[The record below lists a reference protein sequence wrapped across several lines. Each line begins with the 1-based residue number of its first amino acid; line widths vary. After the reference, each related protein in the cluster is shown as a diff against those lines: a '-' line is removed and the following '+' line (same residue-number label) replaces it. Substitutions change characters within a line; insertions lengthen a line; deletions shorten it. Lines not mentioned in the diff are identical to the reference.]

1 MSVYFGIGAQKSD
14 KINTI
19 YLSVAPLTADAQKRT
34 ELEASAIT
42 WDSIRGKN
50 TSPDSVTQ
58 SIGKLSGSA
67 VGALPNT
74 PAIFKN
80 GVSITWSLTHTAGT
94 AGALAL
100 DSSRKTAVLRPNVGE
115 ADGKYRLTATV
126 ADKAAPEAV
135 KTVDF
140 DLTVPAFLPAVAEFV
155 VSPADLTLAVTD
167 NYYKEAVD
175 GTYITMEEGGARRH
189 YTLHAGA
196 TGAAQSYAYTA
207 SREGYITKSGSISIS
222 GDRRSQ

>member
-1 MSVYFGIGAQKSD
+1 MAFIKSKAAELLPHRTADEITVEANMTTLPGTVGAGTAIEAKTMDAMGNIAPVYSERQQSPPIMSVYFGIGAQKSG

-19 YLSVAPLTADAQKRT
+19 YLSVAPLAADAQKRT
-34 ELEASAIT
+34 ELEASVIT

-67 VGALPNT
+67 VGALPNM

-94 AGALAL
+94 EGALTL

-115 ADGKYRLTATV
+115 ATA
-126 ADKAAPEAV
+126 
-135 KTVDF
+135 
-140 DLTVPAFLPAVAEFV
+140 
-155 VSPADLTLAVTD
+155 
-167 NYYKEAVD
+167 N
-175 GTYITMEEGGARRH
+175 
-189 YTLHAGA
+189 
-196 TGAAQSYAYTA
+196 TA
-207 SREGYITKSGSISIS
+207 
-222 GDRRSQ
+222 